1 MDKKIIKKI
10 VPATYNKV
18 ESSNNKLLHQIGAVI
33 ERLEKKY
40 DRIIQNLS
48 LIHI

>member
-18 ESSNNKLLHQIGAVI
+18 ESSNNKLLHSTSC
-33 ERLEKKY
+33 
-40 DRIIQNLS
+40 DREEQE
-48 LIHI
+48 